1 MACFR
6 QPRPSEAS
14 GCNFKKLF
22 NSLTLF
28 KYAYT
33 SYTKQ
38 KCKITSLFWRRGNT
52 NLQIPF
58 AVLSESAKGIR
69 RVSCV
74 FYEFITNGSRLQ
86 NPKSLRARIQLLCC
100 SFYSR
105 RAGFRQRLCSFESI
119 VWGAPTT
126 TGQTAPHQSPVHM
139 TAWQPAGKL
148 QAAPVGATGWSSLRG
163 WDLQLESNILVFQAL

>member
-1 MACFR
+1 MACS
-6 QPRPSEAS
+6 QQAHPSEAS
-14 GCNFKKLF
+14 GCDFEKHF

-38 KCKITSLFWRRGNT
+38 KCKIISLPWKRGNPK
-52 NLQIPF
+52 LQIPF
-58 AVLSESAKGIR
+58 AVLSESAKRIH

-86 NPKSLRARIQLLCC
+86 SPKSLRARIQILCC

-105 RAGFRQRLCSFESI
+105 RAGFRQHLCSFESI
-119 VWGAPTT
+119 VSEAPTT
-126 TGQTAPHQSPVHM
+126 TGQTAFCPSPVHM
-139 TAWQPAGKL
+139 TAWQVAVKL
-148 QAAPVGATGWSSLRG
+148 QTALTGVMG
-163 WDLQLESNILVFQAL
+163 